1 MSIEYILVSNKDWK
15 IFWVIENILVSCF
28 FFCSE
33 SVIIV
38 VRGSDFKN
46 KINNNNNCVGGFLF
60 SHELIAEFLIILKLS
75 VMEKKEVKNLID
87 L

>member
-1 MSIEYILVSNKDWK
+1 M
-15 IFWVIENILVSCF
+15 
-28 FFCSE
+28 
-33 SVIIV
+33 IIV
-38 VRGSDFKN
+38 VHGSDFKN

>member
-1 MSIEYILVSNKDWK
+1 M
-15 IFWVIENILVSCF
+15 
-28 FFCSE
+28 
-33 SVIIV
+33 IIV

-46 KINNNNNCVGGFLF
+46 KINNNNNNCVGGFLF